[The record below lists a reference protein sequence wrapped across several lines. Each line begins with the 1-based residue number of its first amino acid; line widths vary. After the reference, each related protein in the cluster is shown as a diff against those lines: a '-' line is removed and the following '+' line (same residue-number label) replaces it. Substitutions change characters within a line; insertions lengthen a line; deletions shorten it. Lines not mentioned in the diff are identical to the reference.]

1 MPIFPLE
8 PFLQPLANNP
18 WTYLVFGLV
27 GVGFGYALEI
37 SGFGNSK
44 KLAAQ
49 FYFKDLTV
57 LKVMFTAIVVAMVLI
72 FFSAGIGI
80 LDFSKLW
87 VNPTY
92 LWPGIVG
99 GLIMGVGFIVGG
111 FCPGTS
117 LVSASTLKLDGIAFA
132 LGTLVGV
139 WGFGETVGPIWQWW
153 NTSGYYGR
161 LTWMDLFNVP
171 SGVVVVV
178 IVLMALFMFWGGEQL
193 ERIIGKRDM
202 KAEPRARKFGA
213 LALFLGAV
221 AVLIITSPIVVNLNK
236 PAGLVVDDSEAV
248 AKWKLIY
255 SEKEQILA
263 AREVQIHPGELLASM
278 ADDGLQLV
286 MLDAR
291 SESDYNLFHISGAL
305 RVEAENLITLANDF
319 VATSSTNTVYV
330 VMSNDEAA
338 ATDVWK
344 VLVSKGV
351 PNVYILEGGINHWI
365 SVFGAEDPQVT
376 PTPTPAGSD
385 ALAFTFPAALGDRYL
400 ASFPNPHEYELE
412 YTPKIKLELK
422 RDKSGGGCG

>member
-18 WTYLVFGLV
+18 WTYLVFAL
-27 GVGFGYALEI
+27 VGFGFGFVLEI

-72 FFSAGIGI
+72 FFSAAIGI
-80 LDFSKLW
+80 LDFSKVW

-139 WGFGETVGPIWQWW
+139 WGFGETADWFWQWW

-161 LTWMDLFNVP
+161 LTFMDLFNVP
-171 SGVVVVV
+171 SGVVVVAV
-178 IVLMALFMFWGGEQL
+178 VLMALFMFWGGEQL
-193 ERIIGKRDM
+193 ERIIGKRDL
-202 KAEPRARKFGA
+202 KAEPKQRKYAA
-213 LALFLGAV
+213 LALFAGAV
-221 AVLIITSPIVVNLNK
+221 AVLILTSPFVVNLNK
-236 PAGLVVDDSEAV
+236 PAGLIVDDSEAV
-248 AKWKLIY
+248 AKWKLIAA
-255 SEKEQILA
+255 EKEQILA
-263 AREVQIHPGELLASM
+263 AREVQIHPGEMLASM
-278 ADDGLQLV
+278 TNNQIQLV

-291 SESDYNLFHISGAL
+291 TESDFNLFHIAGAQ
-305 RVEAENLITLANDF
+305 RVNTADLTTLANDF
-319 VATSSTNTVYV
+319 VATSSNNTVYV

-344 VLVSKGV
+344 VLVAKGV

-365 SVFGAEDPQVT
+365 SIFGAEDPQVT
-376 PTPTPAGSD
+376 PTPTAPGSD
-385 ALAFTFPAALGDRYL
+385 ALAYAFPAALGDRYI
-400 ASFPNPHEYELE
+400 ASFPSSHEYEIE